1 MSGASRGR
9 HFAGCEMRHEPSS
22 AQKPRDSDRGLWE
35 TLDGAFPKAIM
46 PDGLAHTLQRK
57 IRKKLRTIGYD
68 THFSP
73 GVTWEQTVDGF
84 SARGRDR
91 MHEGYGQNLW
101 FWGVAW
107 PAVFGAAAME
117 FWPRTATPLERRSAA
132 HVATKGHLEELVM
145 AHAMDSA
152 VPVAPVKASA
162 EAVVQNWLEHPV
174 VGCGGAG
181 APPTLPVVQAEQGGA
196 AAEAAAYIA
205 CGAVDRAV
213 PFARERADH
222 AGPTGVRRVL
232 CVVHF

>member
-1 MSGASRGR
+1 MS
-9 HFAGCEMRHEPSS
+9 EMTH
-22 AQKPRDSDRGLWE
+22 GLWE

-46 PDGLAHTLQRK
+46 PDGLARALQIK
-57 IRKKLRTIGYD
+57 IRKKIRDIGWDAETWPGPTWVQTIERFA
-68 THFSP
+68 T
-73 GVTWEQTVDGF
+73 
-84 SARGRDR
+84 RGLDR
-91 MHEGYGQNLW
+91 IHVAYGQHPW

-107 PAVFGAAAME
+107 PAVFGAAAMD

-132 HVATKGHLEELVM
+132 HFAAKVHLEKLFV
-145 AHAMDSA
+145 AHEKHGA

-162 EAVVQNWLEHPV
+162 EA
-174 VGCGGAG
+174 GCGGAG
-181 APPTLPVVQAEQGGA
+181 APPTLPVVQAQQGGA

>member
-1 MSGASRGR
+1 MYEA
-9 HFAGCEMRHEPSS
+9 
-22 AQKPRDSDRGLWE
+22 
-35 TLDGAFPKAIM
+35 
-46 PDGLAHTLQRK
+46 
-57 IRKKLRTIGYD
+57 
-68 THFSP
+68 
-73 GVTWEQTVDGF
+73 
-84 SARGRDR
+84 
-91 MHEGYGQNLW
+91 YGQNPW

-117 FWPRTATPLERRSAA
+117 FWPQTATHVDKLFVA
-132 HVATKGHLEELVM
+132 HEKYG
-145 AHAMDSA
+145 A

-181 APPTLPVVQAEQGGA
+181 APPTRPVFQAQQGGA

-222 AGPTGVRRVL
+222 AGPAGVRRVL